1 MWGCWSGRYLS
12 VDVLGAQIMF
22 ETRQNICVHYKTT
35 SIYIIK
41 VNTRK
46 YIQVNS
52 KKRKFQLLLPFPSL
66 HLAFKE
72 IDRVK
77 RRKLSHFKIPQVQR
91 VPTRFGQPFL
101 CHPFFQFCLSKIEN
115 GIPSKLLTYSTRPP
129 PLTKKKQQF
138 PITSKKW
145 EKKIMNHLHFASN
158 GLPPI
163 FPTLCFSTSQWHRLK
178 LQISKTQTAK
188 LQGISTSSLL
198 PRGFVSW
205 RKISPWCEI
214 LEPKGD

>member
-41 VNTRK
+41 VNTWK

-77 RRKLSHFKIPQVQR
+77 RRELSHFKIPRVQR

-129 PLTKKKQQF
+129 PLTNKNNNSQAPRKNGRKRSWIICMLLLTVCHPFF
-138 PITSKKW
+138 PPFVFQPPSDIAWTCKSPKPKPLSSKV
-145 EKKIMNHLHFASN
+145 SR
-158 GLPPI
+158 
-163 FPTLCFSTSQWHRLK
+163 HRLSCREEVCDEK
-178 LQISKTQTAK
+178 FPPGVK
-188 LQGISTSSLL
+188 
-198 PRGFVSW
+198 SW
-205 RKISPWCEI
+205 QR
-214 LEPKGD
+214 KGD